1 MFGAAALLE
10 SLVIFFQSSDAV
22 HLRVHLTTVVGYV
35 VGEVLKSLFQI
46 DQTMDQGFHV
56 CPVIL
61 PVTLPLCLH
70 PIDMLVENLP
80 WGTRVPIRPCL
91 CWAHATHT
99 P

>member
-1 MFGAAALLE
+1 MFGAAALPE
-10 SLVIFFQSSDAV
+10 SLVTLYRMDAFPTGV
-22 HLRVHLTTVVGYV
+22 ELFTVAGYV

-61 PVTLPLCLH
+61 PVSLTLGLH

-80 WGTRVPIRPCL
+80 
-91 CWAHATHT
+91 
-99 P
+99 

>member
-1 MFGAAALLE
+1 MVFEGRVNPE
-10 SLVIFFQSSDAV
+10 AV
-22 HLRVHLTTVVGYV
+22 LCYM

-56 CPVIL
+56 SPVVL
-61 PVTLPLCLH
+61 PISLPLRFH

-80 WGTRVPIRPCL
+80 RRVAVFVRPVVVS
-91 CWAHATHT
+91 HQVTQT